1 MEFILV
7 IAIWWLFWWGI
18 GHGITAIKKGTKG
31 VIKTVKDGGDIVE
44 NVKNQFREMG
54 AFEMKVEPIK
64 VDISDRKADAYDV
77 YIRGHFKL
85 GYTTDISIATSL
97 FDYTDEKF
105 DAIISSIEGF
115 REKNTD
121 GYQSVVDLKGVTP
134 NQGYLDWI
142 SVARFFPEITV
153 GTKKGKRKIRVYA
166 RVIPTKSLSTINY
179 GLMPTDSEVF
189 SAAFKDVEVNLK
201 EKGWRESIEEREEA
215 KAIIIKLAVAV
226 ASEDGEMNAQEG
238 KAIQAWIKQ
247 EISYAVDSRKEYI
260 KNFLNS
266 ALKEAYKLETEKN
279 NPQEPLIKRL
289 KEINIGSINQ
299 SSMKLLMDVIGA
311 DNEITKSEMKLI
323 NSIGKEL
330 EINVKDIQAMTD
342 KAFLEM
348 KGGSELN
355 ETMDSMI
362 VINPEWTKA
371 EIKDYLNK
379 EFTKWNGRIQAL
391 EDEEKKNK
399 AQAMLD
405 AIAKARKKYA
415 K

>member
-1 MEFILV
+1 MWYGLHSNYILFI
-7 IAIWWLFWWGI
+7 I
-18 GHGITAIKKGTKG
+18 
-31 VIKTVKDGGDIVE
+31 
-44 NVKNQFREMG
+44 
-54 AFEMKVEPIK
+54 
-64 VDISDRKADAYDV
+64 
-77 YIRGHFKL
+77 
-85 GYTTDISIATSL
+85 IATH
-97 FDYTDEKF
+97 
-105 DAIISSIEGF
+105 
-115 REKNTD
+115 
-121 GYQSVVDLKGVTP
+121 
-134 NQGYLDWI
+134 
-142 SVARFFPEITV
+142 
-153 GTKKGKRKIRVYA
+153 
-166 RVIPTKSLSTINY
+166 
-179 GLMPTDSEVF
+179 
-189 SAAFKDVEVNLK
+189 
-201 EKGWRESIEEREEA
+201 
-215 KAIIIKLAVAV
+215 IIIKLAVAV

-330 EINVKDIQAMTD
+330 GINVKDIQAMTD

-348 KGGSELN
+348 KGGSELD

-391 EDEEKKNK
+391 EDEEEKNK